1 MYLVPVVVED
11 GGYPIRSSTGMVTVR
26 VCTCDTDGSLLSCN
40 AEAVFF
46 PMGLS
51 TGALM
56 AITLCIV
63 ILLVMVV
70 LYMGLRKHKK
80 DTLMSSK
87 EDIRDNVIHYDDE
100 GGGEEDT
107 QAFDIGTLRNPKG
120 IKETAQLQ
128 KIKSV
133 DEPNRASACMS
144 NEDSEDIRAYI
155 HHCLLENSAPPY
167 DSLVTYAYEG
177 EGSVAESLSS
187 IESWVLEPKEDYRN
201 LCDWGP
207 RFKTLAGI
215 FKEHE
220 YKDMEKMGN

>member
-1 MYLVPVVVED
+1 MYVNVYYATKQVMRLW
-11 GGYPIRSSTGMVTVR
+11 
-26 VCTCDTDGSLLSCN
+26 CF
-40 AEAVFF
+40 A
-46 PMGLS
+46 
-51 TGALM
+51 
-56 AITLCIV
+56 
-63 ILLVMVV
+63 VMVV
-70 LYMGLRKHKK
+70 LYMGLRKHKKK

-128 KIKSV
+128 KIRSE
-133 DEPNRASACMS
+133 DELVRASACMS

-155 HHCLLENSAPPY
+155 HHCLLENSTPPY

-177 EGSVAESLSS
+177 GGSVAESLSS
-187 IESWVLEPKEDYRN
+187 IESWVLEPKEDYRH

-220 YKDMEKMGN
+220 CKDTEKTENEAHAEALNYRLDWEHFCMLCEK

>member
-1 MYLVPVVVED
+1 MRLW
-11 GGYPIRSSTGMVTVR
+11 
-26 VCTCDTDGSLLSCN
+26 CL
-40 AEAVFF
+40 A
-46 PMGLS
+46 
-51 TGALM
+51 
-56 AITLCIV
+56 
-63 ILLVMVV
+63 VMVV
-70 LYMGLRKHKK
+70 LYMGLRKHKKK

-128 KIKSV
+128 KIRSE
-133 DEPNRASACMS
+133 DEADRASACMS

-155 HHCLLENSAPPY
+155 HHCLLENSTPPY

-220 YKDMEKMGN
+220 CKDTEKAENEAHAEALNDRLD

>member
-1 MYLVPVVVED
+1 MALEHVSTPFFSLVCCHSKVLYCMYVNVHYATKQVMRLW
-11 GGYPIRSSTGMVTVR
+11 
-26 VCTCDTDGSLLSCN
+26 CL
-40 AEAVFF
+40 A
-46 PMGLS
+46 
-51 TGALM
+51 
-56 AITLCIV
+56 
-63 ILLVMVV
+63 VMVV

-80 DTLMSSK
+80 KDTLMSSK
-87 EDIRDNVIHYDDE
+87 EDVRDNVIHYDDE

-107 QAFDIGTLRNPKG
+107 QAFDMGTLRNPKG

-128 KIKSV
+128 KIRSD
-133 DEPNRASACMS
+133 DEPDLASACVS
-144 NEDSEDIRAYI
+144 KEDSEDIRTYI
-155 HHCLLENSAPPY
+155 HHCLLENSTPPY

-220 YKDMEKMGN
+220 CKAMEKVENEAHAEALKDRLD